1 MKGSEKHCKWHPRNS
16 NSKIQFVEVSTMKTI
31 RFLQKIHSSLK
42 RMRRGICRLKDIRD
56 ISTNWR
62 NGPYLGSCFKQT
74 DKNVKQSGR
83 FKHWLDYLI
92 ILRNYEFRCENGI
105 VGVAKKRI
113 LIFLRYI
120 LKYLEIK
127 LMSGIGFKMMCAGGN
142 VRPDKTV
149 HRWELGQE
157 LITLEATLTKSLQV
171 PSKR

>member
-16 NSKIQFVEVSTMKTI
+16 NSKTQFVEVSTMKTI

-56 ISTNWR
+56 IATNQR

-83 FKHWLDYLI
+83 FKHWLDYLV

-105 VGVAKKRI
+105 VGVAKKKNSHLFEI
-113 LIFLRYI
+113 HTEIFR
-120 LKYLEIK
+120 
-127 LMSGIGFKMMCAGGN
+127 S
-142 VRPDKTV
+142 KTHV
-149 HRWELGQE
+149 WDWLQNDVCWGECQTQQDCPS
-157 LITLEATLTKSLQV
+157 LITGPGTDHFGSYFDKMFASSQ
-171 PSKR
+171 